1 MKSRSELITPGFKS
15 VIDNGRNHTI
25 TADLPPSQ
33 GGTDVAATAL
43 ELMVMSLSG
52 CITTIFAV
60 VAQNSNVSFE
70 RITVDLDAE
79 KGKETIEKVHA
90 DVTVI
95 SCETEERVKRILEK
109 TMKTCPVGI
118 LFEKA
123 GISLS
128 FTLKCQKN

>member
-1 MKSRSELITPGFKS
+1 MKSRSELIKPGFKS

-25 TADLPPSQ
+25 TADLPSSQ

-43 ELMVMSLSG
+43 EIMVMSLSG

-60 VAQNSNVSFE
+60 VAQNSNISFQ

-79 KGKETIEKVHA
+79 KGKEPIEKVHA

-95 SCETEERVKRILEK
+95 SCETEEKIKRILEK

-123 GISLS
+123 GISVS
-128 FTLKCQKN
+128 FTLKCQNS